1 MARPSDREF
10 QLKRKIK
17 ELEEINS
24 QLEIQVNNLKK
35 QLDKLTSGNIS
46 NNEKKPK
53 VSAKLTCPECES
65 EVKLTELPH
74 ANLYLC
80 SKGCGYRKVINK

>member
-24 QLEIQVNNLKK
+24 QLEIQVANLKK
-35 QLDKLTSGNIS
+35 QIDKLSYGND
-46 NNEKKPK
+46 EKKKEKPK
-53 VSAKLTCPECES
+53 LVAKKACPNCEG
-65 EVKLTELPH
+65 ELKYTELPH
-74 ANLYLC
+74 GTLVLC
-80 SKGCGYRKVINK
+80 SKACGYRNMEKK